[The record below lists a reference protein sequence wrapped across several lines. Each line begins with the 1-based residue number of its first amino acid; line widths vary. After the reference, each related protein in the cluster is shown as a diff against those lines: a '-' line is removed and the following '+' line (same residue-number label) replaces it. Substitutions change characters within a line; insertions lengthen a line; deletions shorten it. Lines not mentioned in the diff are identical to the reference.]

1 MERDNRHA
9 DDGEGDVDVDV
20 SADPVSRQTTK
31 PEVILNASQA
41 QALFE
46 IEQAYE
52 RGARHLLTGFAG
64 SGKTTLMQQVARI
77 FQDEGKNV
85 VMTAPTHKAVAV
97 LARKLAEAGIEV
109 PCCTIHSL
117 LSLRPKVVGDKQVFE
132 RADRAREIIADVV
145 VIDEASMLDTSL
157 MGHIRSFLKWQ
168 FVLFVGDPAQLP
180 PVGEIAS
187 EAFSVKSRSHLDTI
201 IRQVAGNP
209 ILEAARIIRESQGTD
224 AMDWSWLEGPNANK
238 QGLFRPGAA
247 LNDWMRRGFLS
258 DEFAANPDHFRYL
271 CWTNKRVHEVNR
283 IVRRWRYG
291 GGTPTPLMPGE
302 PCMART
308 PVFVEVEDEKGRMQ
322 TEIVMQNCEEG
333 VVLAIEPATVKSQI
347 GYGPGAWSTEVETW
361 RCIIECDDGRRVEA
375 HMIRD
380 ERSYKKAEAELREW
394 SKMEKDW
401 RPFFRFKEDFSDLR
415 SLYALTVHSSQ
426 GSTFKWAVIDVG
438 DIAKREEA
446 NMLECQQLFYVA
458 ITRATDGIILGGV
471 DD

>member
-9 DDGEGDVDVDV
+9 DDGEGDVDADV
-20 SADPVSRQTTK
+20 PTDTIPGTTR

-52 RGARHLLTGFAG
+52 KGARHLLTGFAG

-77 FQDEGKNV
+77 FKDEGKNV

-97 LARKLAEAGIEV
+97 LARKLDEAGIEV

-132 RADRAREIIADVV
+132 RADRARAIIADVV

-271 CWTNKRVHEVNR
+271 CWTNKRVHEVNS

-333 VVLAIEPATVKSQI
+333 SLLAIEPATVKRQI
-347 GYGPGAWSTEVETW
+347 GYGHGAWSTDVASW

>member
-1 MERDNRHA
+1 MDSDTRHA

-20 SADPVSRQTTK
+20 PADAVSGRTR

-97 LARKLAEAGIEV
+97 LARKLAEPGIEV

-117 LSLRPKVVGDKQVFE
+117 LSLRPKVVGEKQVFE
-132 RADRAREIIADVV
+132 RADRAKAIIADVV

-157 MGHIRSFLKWQ
+157 MGHIRAHLKWQ

-180 PVGEIAS
+180 PVDEVAS
-187 EAFSVKSRSHLDTI
+187 EAFDIKSRSHLDTI

-209 ILEAARIIRESQGTD
+209 ILEAARIIRESQGTG
-224 AMDWSWLEGPNANK
+224 AMDYSWMEGLSANK
-238 QGLFRPGAA
+238 QGIFRPGAA
-247 LNDWMRRGFLS
+247 LNDWMKREFLS
-258 DEFAANPDHFRYL
+258 DEFSADPDHFRYL

-283 IVRRWRYG
+283 MVRRWKYG
-291 GGTPTPLMPGE
+291 GATPTPLMPGE

-308 PVFVEVEDEKGRMQ
+308 PVFVEVEDERGKMQ
-322 TEIVMQNCEEG
+322 TEIVMQNCQEG
-333 VVLAIEPATVKSQI
+333 VVRSIEAATVKRQI
-347 GYGPGAWSTEVETW
+347 GYGPQSWITDVPSW
-361 RCIIECDDGRRVEA
+361 RCMIELEDGAVVEA
-375 HMIRD
+375 HMIQD
-380 ERSYKKAEAELREW
+380 ERMYKLMEAALRDWAKA
-394 SKMEKDW
+394 EKDW
-401 RPFFRFKEDFSDLR
+401 HPFFRFKEDFADLR
-415 SLYALTVHSSQ
+415 PLYALTVHSSQ
-426 GSTFKWAVIDVG
+426 GSTFKWAVVDVG

-446 NMLECQQLFYVA
+446 NMLECQQLSYVA
-458 ITRATDGIILGGV
+458 CTRATDGVILCGV

>member
-209 ILEAARIIRESQGTD
+209 IL
-224 AMDWSWLEGPNANK
+224 
-238 QGLFRPGAA
+238 
-247 LNDWMRRGFLS
+247 
-258 DEFAANPDHFRYL
+258 
-271 CWTNKRVHEVNR
+271 
-283 IVRRWRYG
+283 
-291 GGTPTPLMPGE
+291 
-302 PCMART
+302 
-308 PVFVEVEDEKGRMQ
+308 
-322 TEIVMQNCEEG
+322 
-333 VVLAIEPATVKSQI
+333 
-347 GYGPGAWSTEVETW
+347 
-361 RCIIECDDGRRVEA
+361 
-375 HMIRD
+375 
-380 ERSYKKAEAELREW
+380 
-394 SKMEKDW
+394 
-401 RPFFRFKEDFSDLR
+401 
-415 SLYALTVHSSQ
+415 
-426 GSTFKWAVIDVG
+426 
-438 DIAKREEA
+438 
-446 NMLECQQLFYVA
+446 
-458 ITRATDGIILGGV
+458 
-471 DD
+471 

>member
-1 MERDNRHA
+1 MDSDTRHA
-9 DDGEGDVDVDV
+9 DDGEGDVDVDLPADTV
-20 SADPVSRQTTK
+20 SGRTRA
-31 PEVILNASQA
+31 EVILNESQA

-64 SGKTTLMQQVARI
+64 SGKTTLMQQVARV

-117 LSLRPKVVGDKQVFE
+117 LSLRPKVVEDRQVFE
-132 RADRAREIIADVV
+132 RADRPRAIIADVV
-145 VIDEASMLDTSL
+145 VIDEASMLDISL
-157 MGHIRSFLKWQ
+157 MGHIRDCLKLQ

-187 EAFSVKSRSHLDTI
+187 EAFAVKSRSHLDTI

-209 ILEAARIIRESQGTD
+209 ILEAARIIRESQGTG
-224 AMDWSWLEGPNANK
+224 AMDYSWMEGLSANK
-238 QGLFRPGAA
+238 QGIFRPGAV
-247 LNDWMRRGFLS
+247 LNDWMKRGFLS
-258 DEFAANPDHFRYL
+258 DEFSADPDHFRYL

-283 IVRRWRYG
+283 MVRRWKYG
-291 GGTPTPLMPGE
+291 GATPTPLMPGE

-308 PVFVEVEDEKGRMQ
+308 PVFVDVEDERGKMQ
-322 TEIVMQNCEEG
+322 TEIVMQNCQEG
-333 VVLAIEPATVKSQI
+333 VIRDI
-347 GYGPGAWSTEVETW
+347 GASNVRRRIGEGPHSWVVEVPSWCCMVELDHGGV
-361 RCIIECDDGRRVEA
+361 IEA
-375 HMIRD
+375 HVIRD
-380 ERSYKKAEAELREW
+380 DRAYKKAENEVREW
-394 SKMEKDW
+394 AKAERDW
-401 RPFFRFKEDFSDLR
+401 RPFFRFKEDFADLR
-415 SLYALTVHSSQ
+415 PLYALTVHSSQ
-426 GSTFKWAVIDVG
+426 GSTFKWAVVDVG

-458 ITRATDGIILGGV
+458 CTRATDGVILGGV